1 MHAVD
6 RQFKCRLFV
15 WLTKL
20 NDSCEDV
27 SFHFRVRKWFLV
39 EFARV
44 LGQNDCIVPM
54 HFGDRKVVFLSFL
67 ELLQVLQ
74 QSLHELGANLLQAD
88 HISVGLL
95 DYFEDGWVS
104 IVRVILFEPN
114 IVSEKCYMCWLSK
127 YLWHHSNAQSIAC
140 RPLLTLNLQLTRN
153 QILLPA
159 LNSLAFRSCRACPLR
174 SEWQRVILVY
184 FVVHS

>member
-6 RQFKCRLFV
+6 CQFKSGLFV
-15 WLTKL
+15 GLAKL
-20 NDSCEDV
+20 NDCSENV
-27 SFHFRVRKWFLV
+27 SFHFGVRKWFLV
-39 EFARV
+39 ESARV
-44 LGQNDCIVPM
+44 LGQYDCIVPM
-54 HFGDRKVVFLSFL
+54 HFGYRKVVFLSFL

-74 QSLHELGANLLQAD
+74 QSLHELGANFLQAD

-95 DYFEDGWVS
+95 DNLEDGLVS

-114 IVSEKCYMCWLSK
+114 IVSEKCYICWLSE

-140 RPLLTLNLQLTRN
+140 WPLLTLNLQLARN
-153 QILLPA
+153 QILLIS
-159 LNSLAFRSCRACPLR
+159 LNSLAFRSCRASSLR